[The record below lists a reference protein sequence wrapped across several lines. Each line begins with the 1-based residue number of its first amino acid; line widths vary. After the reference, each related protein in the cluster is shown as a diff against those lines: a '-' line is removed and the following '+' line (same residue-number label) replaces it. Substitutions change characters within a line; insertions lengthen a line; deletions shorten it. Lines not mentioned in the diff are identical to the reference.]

1 MQEKKMRSA
10 PIDIALVK
18 AMHLTWKMRVRS
30 ALNGI
35 SDWKDIHTDAPEKS
49 DIGKWIQEFGVWKYQ
64 DEPIFEMF
72 VKQHHLM
79 HDIAHRIYQLAM
91 SNRQEEART
100 LLSEL
105 DKASDDFLKLID
117 TYKTVLDAYKQPV
130 S

>member
-1 MQEKKMRSA
+1 MQEKKIRSA

-35 SDWKDIHTDAPEKS
+35 SDWKEVYVDAPEKS
-49 DIGKWIQEFGVWKYQ
+49 EIGKWIQEIGMWKYQ

-72 VKQHHLM
+72 VNQHRLLHS
-79 HDIAHRIYQLAM
+79 IADKIYQLSM
-91 SNRQEEART
+91 SNRQEEARA

-105 DKASDDFLKLID
+105 DKTSDDFLKLVD
-117 TYKTVLDAYKQPV
+117 TYKTVLDAYKQSV